1 MGRIACLSK
10 LLLASIVLMGCRHSF
25 AQNRSVPQ
33 STPSM
38 ASLAP
43 LSWIAP
49 STSRIGLRDR
59 PGTVLTADIAAA
71 RGESEGFQIGIRS
84 GASAPLSNV
93 NVEVSDLSGPNGA
106 KISNADIT
114 LYREQFVK
122 VDNPTKTPAGS
133 ANPSLGVNWYAD
145 GLIPFANPA
154 TKQPLSGNRLDA
166 APFSVSLGSNQVVWV
181 DVYVPRN
188 TPAGVYQGQYTVS
201 SDQGNSLGEI
211 SLRVWDFE
219 LPLQPSLNSAFTFW
233 QDGSVAA
240 ASELVRHRLMPGNTL
255 QPRQEEA
262 LLKLGLNTTRL
273 VFDGGADMNNPV
285 LKPLPDLAD
294 LTADRDNRSSQALR
308 YIYVADEVGD
318 HPELFDGLKQWSR
331 LADSVGLSTLVTMAP
346 TPELFDNG
354 NGKSAVDIW
363 AVTPELYD
371 KSPVNVRAALAKGD
385 RVWSYNALA
394 PDDYSPKWQI
404 DFAPINFRIQ
414 PGFINQSLGISGLL
428 YWRVDLW
435 TSDPWNNV
443 QTTLVDNLPF
453 PGEGMLVYPGAD
465 VGIRGVVPS
474 MRLKWL
480 RDGVDDYDYIEL
492 LKKAGKPE
500 LALEL
505 SRQIG
510 PDWRN
515 WNRDPQELEK
525 VRRRIGEELEKITLS
540 EAGGRANLVD
550 LDSEVDQPLSASM
563 EVTSP
568 DPELGPIGV

>member
-1 MGRIACLSK
+1 MGRITCLSK
-10 LLLASIVLMGCRHSF
+10 LLLAAIVLTGCRHSF
-25 AQNRSVPQ
+25 AQTRSVPQ
-33 STPSM
+33 STSNSM
-38 ASLAP
+38 TSLAP

-49 STSRIGLRDR
+49 STSRIGLGDS
-59 PGTVLTADIAAA
+59 PGTILTADIAAA

-93 NVEVSDLSGPNGA
+93 NVEVSDLLGPHSA
-106 KISNADIT
+106 RISKSDIT
-114 LYREQFVK
+114 LYREQFIR
-122 VDNPTKTPAGS
+122 VDNPTQTAIGS
-133 ANPSLGVNWYAD
+133 ANPSLGANWYAD
-145 GLIPFANPA
+145 GLIPFVNPS
-154 TKQPLSGNRLDA
+154 TNQLLTGNRLDA
-166 APFSVSLGSNQVVWV
+166 APFSVTLGSNQVVWV
-181 DVYVPRN
+181 DVYVPRD

-201 SDQGNSLGEI
+201 SDQGNSVGAI
-211 SLRVWDFE
+211 TLRVWDFE

-273 VFDGGADMNNPV
+273 VFDGGADRSKPR
-285 LKPLPDLAD
+285 LKPLPALAD
-294 LTADRDNRSSQALR
+294 LIADRDSRSSKALR

-318 HPELFDGLKQWSR
+318 RPELFEGLKQWSR
-331 LADSVGLSTLVTMAP
+331 LADQAGLSTLVTMAP

-363 AVTPELYD
+363 VVTPDLYD
-371 KSPVNVRAALAKGD
+371 KSPANVQAALAKGD

-404 DFAPINFRIQ
+404 DFDPMNFRVQ
-414 PGFINQSLGISGLL
+414 PGFINQSLGLSGLL
-428 YWRVDLW
+428 YWRIDLW
-435 TSDPWNNV
+435 PNDPWNNV
-443 QTTLVDNLPF
+443 QTTRVDNLPF

-465 VGIRGVVPS
+465 VGVRGVVPS

-515 WNRDPQELEK
+515 WSRDPQALEQ
-525 VRRRIGEELEKITLS
+525 VRRRIGSELEAINLAETK
-540 EAGGRANLVD
+540 GRL
-550 LDSEVDQPLSASM
+550 
-563 EVTSP
+563 
-568 DPELGPIGV
+568 

>member
-1 MGRIACLSK
+1 MGRIICLGK
-10 LLLASIVLMGCRHSF
+10 LLPAAIVLVGCRHSF
-25 AQNRSVPQ
+25 AQNSSVPQ
-33 STPSM
+33 STPNSM
-38 ASLAP
+38 TSLAP

-49 STSRIGLRDR
+49 STARIGLRDS
-59 PGTVLTADIAAA
+59 PGTILTADIAAA

-93 NVEVSDLSGPNGA
+93 NVAVSDLLGPHSA
-106 KISNADIT
+106 RISQSDIT
-114 LYREQFVK
+114 LYREQFVR
-122 VDNPTKTPAGS
+122 VDNPTKTAAGS
-133 ANPSLGVNWYAD
+133 ANPSLGANWYAD
-145 GLIPFANPA
+145 GLIPFANPV

-166 APFSVSLGSNQVVWV
+166 APFSVTLGSNQVVWV

-188 TPAGVYQGQYTVS
+188 TPAGVYRGQYTVS
-201 SDQGNSLGEI
+201 SDQGDSVGAI
-211 SLRVWDFE
+211 ALRVWDFE

-255 QPRQEEA
+255 QPRQEES

-273 VFDGGADMNNPV
+273 VFDGGADTNNPI
-285 LKPLPDLAD
+285 LKPLPELAD
-294 LTADRDNRSSQALR
+294 LTADRDSRSSKALR

-318 HPELFDGLKQWSR
+318 RPELFEGLKQWSR
-331 LADSVGLSTLVTMAP
+331 LADQAGLSTLVTMAP

-363 AVTPELYD
+363 VVTPELYD
-371 KSPVNVRAALAKGD
+371 KSSANVQAAMAKGD

-414 PGFINQSLGISGLL
+414 PGFINQSLGLSGLL

-435 TSDPWNNV
+435 TSDPWNTV
-443 QTTLVDNLPF
+443 QTTRVDNLPF

-465 VGIRGVVPS
+465 VGVRGVVPS

-515 WNRDPQELEK
+515 WNRDPQALEQVRRQIGNELEAINLAETK
-525 VRRRIGEELEKITLS
+525 
-540 EAGGRANLVD
+540 GRL
-550 LDSEVDQPLSASM
+550 
-563 EVTSP
+563 
-568 DPELGPIGV
+568 

>member
-1 MGRIACLSK
+1 MGRIICLGK
-10 LLLASIVLMGCRHSF
+10 LLPAAIVLVGCRHSF
-25 AQNRSVPQ
+25 AQNSSVPQ
-33 STPSM
+33 STPNSM
-38 ASLAP
+38 TSLAP

-49 STSRIGLRDR
+49 STARIGLRDS
-59 PGTVLTADIAAA
+59 PGTILTADIAAA

-93 NVEVSDLSGPNGA
+93 NVAVSDLLGPHSA
-106 KISNADIT
+106 RISQSDIT
-114 LYREQFVK
+114 LYREQFVR
-122 VDNPTKTPAGS
+122 VDNPTKTAAGS
-133 ANPSLGVNWYAD
+133 ANPSLGANWYAD
-145 GLIPFANPA
+145 GLIPFANPV

-166 APFSVSLGSNQVVWV
+166 APFSVTLGSNQVVWV

-188 TPAGVYQGQYTVS
+188 TPAGVYRGQYTVS
-201 SDQGNSLGEI
+201 SDQGDSVGAI
-211 SLRVWDFE
+211 ALRVWDFE

-255 QPRQEEA
+255 QPRQEES

-273 VFDGGADMNNPV
+273 VFDGGADTNNPI
-285 LKPLPDLAD
+285 LKPLPELAD
-294 LTADRDNRSSQALR
+294 LTADRDSRSSKALR

-318 HPELFDGLKQWSR
+318 RPELFEGLKQWSR
-331 LADSVGLSTLVTMAP
+331 LADQAGLSTLVTMAP

-363 AVTPELYD
+363 VVTPELYD
-371 KSPVNVRAALAKGD
+371 KSSANVQAALAKGD

-414 PGFINQSLGISGLL
+414 PGFINQSLGLSGLL

-435 TSDPWNNV
+435 TSDPWNTV
-443 QTTLVDNLPF
+443 QTTRVDNLPF

-465 VGIRGVVPS
+465 VGVRGVVPS

-492 LKKAGKPE
+492 LKQAGKPE

-515 WNRDPQELEK
+515 WNRDPQALEQVRRQIGNELEAINLAETK
-525 VRRRIGEELEKITLS
+525 
-540 EAGGRANLVD
+540 GRL
-550 LDSEVDQPLSASM
+550 
-563 EVTSP
+563 
-568 DPELGPIGV
+568 

>member
-1 MGRIACLSK
+1 MGRIICLGK
-10 LLLASIVLMGCRHSF
+10 LLPAAIVLVGCRHSF
-25 AQNRSVPQ
+25 AQNSSVPQ
-33 STPSM
+33 STPNSM
-38 ASLAP
+38 TSLAP

-49 STSRIGLRDR
+49 STARIGLRDS
-59 PGTVLTADIAAA
+59 PGTILTADIAAA

-93 NVEVSDLSGPNGA
+93 NVAVSDLLGPHSA
-106 KISNADIT
+106 RISQSDIT
-114 LYREQFVK
+114 LYREQFVR
-122 VDNPTKTPAGS
+122 VDNPTKTAAGS
-133 ANPSLGVNWYAD
+133 ANPSLGANWYAD
-145 GLIPFANPA
+145 GLIPFANPV

-166 APFSVSLGSNQVVWV
+166 APFSVTLGSNQVVWV

-188 TPAGVYQGQYTVS
+188 TPAGVYRGQYTVS
-201 SDQGNSLGEI
+201 SDQGDSVGAI
-211 SLRVWDFE
+211 ALRVWDFE

-255 QPRQEEA
+255 QPRQEES

-273 VFDGGADMNNPV
+273 VFDGGADTNNPI
-285 LKPLPDLAD
+285 LKPLPELAD
-294 LTADRDNRSSQALR
+294 LTADRDSRSSKALR

-318 HPELFDGLKQWSR
+318 RPELFEGLKQWSR
-331 LADSVGLSTLVTMAP
+331 LADQAGLSTLVTMAP

-363 AVTPELYD
+363 VVTPELYD
-371 KSPVNVRAALAKGD
+371 KSSANVQAALAKGD

-414 PGFINQSLGISGLL
+414 PGFINQSLGLSGLL

-435 TSDPWNNV
+435 TSDPWNTV
-443 QTTLVDNLPF
+443 QTTRVDNLPF

-465 VGIRGVVPS
+465 VGVRGVVPS

-515 WNRDPQELEK
+515 WNRDPQALEQVRRQIGNELEAINLAETK
-525 VRRRIGEELEKITLS
+525 
-540 EAGGRANLVD
+540 GRL
-550 LDSEVDQPLSASM
+550 
-563 EVTSP
+563 
-568 DPELGPIGV
+568 